1 MSYGSCEVL
10 IIQAKVATFGRL
22 ARSMVV
28 TRPTSCGA
36 NTVLAA
42 FSNLIFSFIPTLQ
55 FVRRLFAQITRDSL

>member
-1 MSYGSCEVL
+1 
-10 IIQAKVATFGRL
+10 L